1 MAEPFAELGDLEDRW
16 KKLSEPT
23 ATRAINLLDAASRHI
38 RQKVARVD
46 ERIALATTDQDYL
59 DPLLVTDVAC
69 DMVRRV
75 LSTPANGV
83 QSSTQQV
90 GGTLVSGTYDP
101 GVGGLRLLRSEL
113 ELLSPS
119 RQRGKASSVN
129 TLVES
134 GIREPGTE
142 YEYAAY
148 GGVRRLDSPY
158 PQPN

>member
-16 KKLSEPT
+16 KSLSEPT

-38 RQKVARVD
+38 RQRVARVD
-46 ERIALATTDQDYL
+46 ERIALATSDSDYL

-75 LSTPANGV
+75 LTTPSNGV

-90 GGTLVSGTYDP
+90 GGTSVSGTYDP

-119 RQRGKASSVN
+119 KTRGKAGSVD
-129 TLVES
+129 TLVAS
-134 GIREPGTE
+134 QLQAPGTE
-142 YEYAAY
+142 FAY
-148 GGVRRLDSPY
+148 DGFRVIDSPY
-158 PQPN
+158 PDVP

>member
-16 KKLSEPT
+16 KKLPEPT

-38 RQKVARVD
+38 RQRVPSVD
-46 ERIALATTDQDYL
+46 GRIVLDPSDANYL

-75 LSTPANGV
+75 LTTPANGV

-90 GGTLVSGTYDP
+90 GSTSVSGTYDP

-113 ELLSPS
+113 ELLLPAK
-119 RQRGKASSVN
+119 QRGKAGSVG

-134 GIREPGTE
+134 QLRAPGTE
-142 YEYAAY
+142 FAY
-148 GGVRRLDSPY
+148 DGARVSVSPY
-158 PQPN
+158 PCSPWD